1 VTIESCAICALPI
14 PAINDPRFPAAT
26 DEQTELE
33 LLADGRRS
41 AHAVCAELNGAQL
54 AVPRKQFDL
63 FGGAA

>member
-1 VTIESCAICALPI
+1 MTIESCAICALPI
-14 PAINDPRFPAAT
+14 PAINDPRFPDAT

-41 AHAVCAELNGAQL
+41 AHAACVERNGARL
-54 AVPRKQFDL
+54 AVPQKQFDL